1 MECARRKI
9 WTKVILF
16 PLAIC
21 VVTASLEVEH
31 SIGGSPFRP
40 AGKLV
45 GNLQSDMEFEWQR
58 PALTP
63 TEIELVEKSAAS
75 DGLYSVRIKTD
86 KGSLLSSV
94 PAKCLLLQD
103 FTEQA
108 VLHAG
113 HEGFIEAFNYDVESC
128 SSSVAADGSISD
140 GYGGSSGDGGVMAR
154 PERLPVRVKLP
165 VPGPFLSMPEVMGE
179 FADISVDAMEAGGLA
194 GAAFDPNAKPRAVPS
209 NSAGGQAGAKKGG
222 PPPKDERTWLQKNWL
237 YVVAIGMMVL
247 NVLAK
252 AQQPQQGGPAPAGG
266 AGAAARRS

>member
-1 MECARRKI
+1 MDSAGRKT
-9 WTKVILF
+9 WTRVALF
-16 PLAIC
+16 TLAIC
-21 VVTASLEVEH
+21 VVTASLDVEH
-31 SIGGSPFRP
+31 SFGGSPFRP

-45 GNLQSDMEFEWQR
+45 GNLQSDTELEWQR
-58 PALTP
+58 PALTSD
-63 TEIELVEKSAAS
+63 EFELVEKAAAR

-86 KGSLLSSV
+86 RGPLLSSV

-128 SSSVAADGSISD
+128 SSSVAADGSTND
-140 GYGGSSGDGGVMAR
+140 GHAGSAGDGGAVAR

-165 VPGPFLSMPEVMGE
+165 VPAPFLSMPEVMGE
-179 FADISVDAMEAGGLA
+179 FADVSVDAMEAGGLA

-209 NSAGGQAGAKKGG
+209 NSAAGQGGARKGG

-252 AQQPQQGGPAPAGG
+252 AQQPQQGGPTPAPGG
-266 AGAAARRS
+266 AARRN